1 MREDRI
7 TEATPIGTAPIE
19 DALLDA
25 PLSRR
30 GLLGLAARGLWAAGA
45 LAVAPRALALGPNQ
59 RVAVPL
65 LRYGATWDVHAAA
78 AVTLA
83 EEAALRT
90 STTMDPAPHALTAVS
105 PAFGRMPF
113 ALLSGAGGFSLPDAD
128 RQALRRW
135 IELGGLLVADNAG
148 RDAPSPDFDRA
159 LRDELGRLFPQRRL
173 ERVSP
178 DHVVFRTFYRLD
190 YPAGRALHK
199 PYIEGLPLAGRYAV
213 LLSHNDLLGALDR
226 DASGR
231 YRAQPTPGGERQR
244 EMAIRF
250 AVNLLLYGLCLDYKD
265 DQVHLDYLLRKRKWR
280 IRPTRP

>member
-1 MREDRI
+1 MRHDPI
-7 TEATPIGTAPIE
+7 TEAAVE
-19 DALLDA
+19 ALDA
-25 PLSRR
+25 PLTRR
-30 GLLGLAARGLWAAGA
+30 GLLRLAARGAAGVGLAGLAA
-45 LAVAPRALALGPNQ
+45 LAGHRALALGPNQ

-78 AVTLA
+78 ATALA

-90 STTMDPAPHALTAVS
+90 SASLDPAPQVLTAGS
-105 PAFGRMPF
+105 HGFGRMPF
-113 ALLSGAGGFSLPDAD
+113 ALLAGAGGFSLPEAH

-135 IELGGLLVADNAG
+135 LELGGLLVADNAG
-148 RDAPSPDFDRA
+148 RDQPSPDFDRA
-159 LRDELGRLFPQRRL
+159 VRDELARLFPQRRL

-178 DHVVFRTFYRLD
+178 DHVLYRTFYRLD

-199 PYIEGLPLAGRYAV
+199 PYMEGLPLAGRYAV

-231 YRAQPTPGGERQR
+231 YRFLPTPGGERQR
-244 EMAIRF
+244 EMSIRF
-250 AVNLLLYGLCLDYKD
+250 AVNLLLYALCLDYKD

-280 IRPTRP
+280 IRRTGP

>member
-1 MREDRI
+1 VGEDRI
-7 TEATPIGTAPIE
+7 MEAAA
-19 DALLDA
+19 DALGVS
-25 PLSRR
+25 LSRR
-30 GLLGLAARGLWAAGA
+30 GLLSLAARGVGA
-45 LAVAPRALALGPNQ
+45 LGLVAFAGPRALALGSNQ

-90 STTMDPAPHALTAVS
+90 STTTDPAPQVLTAAS
-105 PAFGRMPF
+105 PGFGRTPF
-113 ALLSGAGGFSLPDAD
+113 ALLAGAGGFSLPEAH

-135 IELGGLLVADNAG
+135 LELGGLLVADNAG
-148 RDAPSPDFDRA
+148 RDEPSPDFDRA
-159 LRDELGRLFPQRRL
+159 VRDELARLFPRRRL

-178 DHVVFRTFYRLD
+178 DHVLYRTFYRLD

-199 PYIEGLPLAGRYAV
+199 PYMEGLPLAGRYAV

-226 DASGR
+226 DAAGR
-231 YRAQPTPGGERQR
+231 YRLVPTPGGERQR
-244 EMAIRF
+244 EMSIRF
-250 AVNLLLYGLCLDYKD
+250 AVNLLLYALCLDYKD

-280 IRPTRP
+280 IRRARP

>member
-1 MREDRI
+1 MGEDRI
-7 TEATPIGTAPIE
+7 TEAALAAPM
-19 DALLDA
+19 AV

-30 GLLGLAARGLWAAGA
+30 GLLRLAARGA
-45 LAVAPRALALGPNQ
+45 LALGAAAASPPRAWALGPNQ
-59 RVAVPL
+59 RVSVPL

-90 STTMDPAPHALTAVS
+90 STTMDPSPQVLTASS
-105 PAFGRMPF
+105 PPFARMPF
-113 ALLSGAGGFSLPDAD
+113 ALLAGAGGFSLPEAD

-135 IELGGLLVADNAG
+135 IELGGLLIADNAG
-148 RDAPSPDFDRA
+148 RDEPSPDFDRA
-159 LRDELGRLFPQRRL
+159 VRDELGRLFPQRRL
-173 ERVSP
+173 ERVSA
-178 DHVVFRTFYRLD
+178 DHVVYRTFYRLD

-226 DASGR
+226 DAAGR
-231 YRAQPTPGGERQR
+231 YRLVPTPGGERQR

-280 IRPTRP
+280 IRRPGP